1 MKTFLSVL
9 TVLSG
14 LVLSASAQQ
23 YQAVQLLLGGT
34 VNITAGSTSNYTAS
48 VNVRGAEYASIYT
61 SHKLNGSG
69 TDGII
74 FKFKKST
81 DGSNFETTPSILITN
96 AANGTS
102 AVLTVSPVSV
112 AGVHSIQLSSIVNG
126 VSGQAVTNLFVT
138 VGVKNVFR

>member
-1 MKTFLSVL
+1 MKTLFAIAFASVL
-9 TVLSG
+9 SF
-14 LVLSASAQQ
+14 AAHAQQ
-23 YQAVQLLLGGT
+23 YHSVALLLGGT
-34 VNITAGSTSNYTAS
+34 VNITAGSTSNYTSS
-48 VNVRGAEYASIYT
+48 VNVRGADNVAIYT

-74 FKFKKST
+74 FKFKKSA

-112 AGVHSIQLSSIVNG
+112 AGCHSIQLSSIVNG

-138 VGVKNVFR
+138 VGVKNFFR